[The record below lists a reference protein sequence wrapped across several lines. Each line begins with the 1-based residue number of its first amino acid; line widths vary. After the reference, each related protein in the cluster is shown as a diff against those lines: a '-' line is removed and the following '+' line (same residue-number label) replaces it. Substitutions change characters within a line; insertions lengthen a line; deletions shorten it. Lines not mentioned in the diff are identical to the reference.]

1 MAAAS
6 PDLVWACIKK
16 NSCFIR
22 KSIKGQAPAAAP
34 TLSAEPGNLGGV
46 HSFKFS
52 GLANSDVLGV
62 DVKTTGKKDAVILT
76 TRSRKDEKLY
86 QPRKFLVETG
96 LPKCSKKGTEK
107 LKKAIAGKYN
117 RQDLLDLALTKYQ
130 KIRTSFK
137 KNKRPVKSR
146 RVQK

>member
-1 MAAAS
+1 MATAA
-6 PDLVWACIKK
+6 PDLIWACVKK

-52 GLANSDVLGV
+52 SLANSEVLGI
-62 DVKTTGKKDAVILT
+62 DVKSTGKKDTIIVT
-76 TRSRKDEKLY
+76 TRSRKGEKLY
-86 QPRKFLVETG
+86 QPRKFLAETG
-96 LPKCSKKGTEK
+96 LPKCSKKGVEK
-107 LKKAIAGKYN
+107 LKKTIAGKYN
-117 RQDLLDLALTKYQ
+117 RQDLLDLALTKYS
-130 KIRTSFK
+130 KIRQSFK

-146 RVQK
+146 RVSK